1 LCKKEKTTHL
11 VVVST
16 YENVKKV
23 FSYRSREFYGI
34 AVETWP
40 PHQVYYTIHWIRDY
54 YSKQIYG
61 CKDV

>member
-34 AVETWP
+34 AVET
-40 PHQVYYTIHWIRDY
+40 
-54 YSKQIYG
+54 
-61 CKDV
+61 